1 MSKESVPI
9 FLEVPNFL
17 LGGCRYHIFW
27 KPTKSSFENKIGLQ
41 YWPHG
46 SDLHKTKIRL
56 YQNNGICIT
65 FLEGTVACLYSM
77 PIVIRKKFD
86 PPVASWLLGL
96 CWPFSWPL
104 GFVWIWKNDFNAF
117 PTSKKYERMILDVVN
132 WSRIRILQYHYFL
145 KIPTSRISTTLCAL
159 I

>member
-1 MSKESVPI
+1 MNVENLIRKGFCLKSTWKGSSSLSVQGKCTH

-65 FLEGTVACLYSM
+65 FLEGTVFEKIRGRLFVVI
-77 PIVIRKKFD
+77 IVCFHPSHRQCNFIQQGQHRIFLMD
-86 PPVASWLLGL
+86 GSENNVRAQDHRFPRPVKL
-96 CWPFSWPL
+96 F
-104 GFVWIWKNDFNAF
+104 
-117 PTSKKYERMILDVVN
+117 Y
-132 WSRIRILQYHYFL
+132 
-145 KIPTSRISTTLCAL
+145 
-159 I
+159 

>member
-65 FLEGTVACLYSM
+65 FLEGTVPPSKINKVKNFWNRFNCAPAKWALEKERRREGECLTLPLNLFKKQWAYLFLPVVLLKWSM
-77 PIVIRKKFD
+77 IFCFKGHF
-86 PPVASWLLGL
+86 
-96 CWPFSWPL
+96 
-104 GFVWIWKNDFNAF
+104 WK
-117 PTSKKYERMILDVVN
+117 VN
-132 WSRIRILQYHYFL
+132 CRGKIYFL
-145 KIPTSRISTTLCAL
+145 TKKTFLPF
-159 I
+159 